1 MDFPWIPLFF
11 NFLLLGIVLFVCRTI
26 NASHGKL
33 LWNGALI
40 YFVFCFLAMV
50 LDFTLTMVFASA
62 SFHDH
67 TQYET
72 VASRMAWAGRFF
84 GYLAP
89 CAVSLVMGLLFRKRQ
104 QSAASPARAIVDT
117 AKSVAPGEASAAV
130 AS

>member
-11 NFLLLGIVLFVCRTI
+11 NFLLLAIVLFVCRTI

-62 SFHDH
+62 IFHDH
-67 TQYET
+67 TQYES
-72 VASRMAWAGRFF
+72 VASRTAWSGRVLV
-84 GYLAP
+84 YLIP
-89 CAVSLVMGLLFRKRQ
+89 CAVSLVMALRFRKRQ
-104 QSAASPARAIVDT
+104 RFAGSPVRADGGSAVRGEPSSVAAS
-117 AKSVAPGEASAAV
+117 
-130 AS
+130 